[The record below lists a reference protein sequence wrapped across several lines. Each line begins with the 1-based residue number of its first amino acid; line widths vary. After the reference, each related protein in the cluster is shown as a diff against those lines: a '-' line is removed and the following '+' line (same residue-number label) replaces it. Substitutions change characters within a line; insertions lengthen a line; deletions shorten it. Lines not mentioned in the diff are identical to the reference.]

1 MTIDEV
7 YEILGI
13 NKTKKLLSE
22 ARSRIKTLN
31 DDLFELE
38 KQKRKATT
46 ELRAR
51 ELIMKRD
58 IAMEIEPGT
67 QNKKV
72 FTNDSLRDAE
82 FIMRS
87 AADKNIAELRD
98 EVDLLVAGVFQKK
111 ISLQIEG
118 EINKEL
124 LFDYKMAISLIP
136 YLNTGDE

>member
-7 YEILGI
+7 FELLGI
-13 NKTKKLLSE
+13 KKTKRMLKE
-22 ARSRIKTLN
+22 ARDNIKTLN

-38 KQKRKATT
+38 KQKRKAAS
-46 ELRAR
+46 ELKAR

-67 QNKKV
+67 QNKKA

-87 AADKNIAELRD
+87 AADKNIADLRD
-98 EVDLLVAGVFQKK
+98 ELDLLVAGIFQKK

-118 EINKEL
+118 EANKEL
-124 LFDYKMAISLIP
+124 LLDYKMAISLIP
-136 YLNTGDE
+136 YLNTED